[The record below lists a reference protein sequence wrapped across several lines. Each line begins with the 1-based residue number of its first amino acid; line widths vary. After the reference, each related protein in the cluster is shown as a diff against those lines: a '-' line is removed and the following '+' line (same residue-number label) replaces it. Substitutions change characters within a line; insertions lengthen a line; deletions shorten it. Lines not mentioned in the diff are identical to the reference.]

1 MFVLSA
7 IFIASAI
14 QPLFAIPYCTV
25 PWREAFPSEDAP
37 KSCSNVYECVGADN
51 PRCVLSMRTYRNVCC
66 QNTPPTSPNYVEAPP
81 FESEGIVP
89 NFVTNSPPPLL
100 SGTSFSVAFDTVLV
114 KDGERFVFNDTNR
127 AKLTSN
133 TFKVT
138 YTYPRKNPTNSTFNP
153 FEQFLLIILLPDA
166 ENRLKPVKRSV
177 PAFVAELS
185 LDQAHLVSGVATIE
199 FTQSTP
205 TPIVSAALTAPTA
218 HPAQPFN
225 RYVIMLFKKT
235 DRQPTSPATIKEFGD
250 TLPAPLKIPTASAGL
265 WNVKGYLEKLAAARY
280 IESVTPVAGLVY
292 LVQSTAT

>member
-1 MFVLSA
+1 
-7 IFIASAI
+7 
-14 QPLFAIPYCTV
+14 
-25 PWREAFPSEDAP
+25 
-37 KSCSNVYECVGADN
+37 
-51 PRCVLSMRTYRNVCC
+51 MRTYRNVCC
-66 QNTPPTSPNYVEAPP
+66 QNTPPTSPNYMEAPLCP
-81 FESEGIVP
+81 VGFSVVGDGMPCNIRGSNTCPPSSKCMAAASFANVTQLYVCCRTAERRGIYSNAFESEGIVP

-235 DRQPTSPATIKEFGD
+235 ARQPTSPATIKEFGD

-280 IESVTPVAGLVY
+280 IESTTPVAGLVY
-292 LVQSTAT
+292 LV